1 MNQAYNA
8 YTDEDFKVWRLL
20 FERQMEQI
28 PGVASQ
34 EYLAGLQKIE
44 FKSSEIPH
52 FERTNVL
59 LSELTGWR
67 LHVVEGL
74 IPNKEFFELLAN
86 RYFPASTWL
95 RTIAQLDYLEEPDMF
110 HDVFGHVPML
120 TNQPLCNFL
129 AELSRIALRFID
141 NPHAIEII
149 SRLYWFTIEFGL
161 INENGRLKIYG
172 AGILS
177 SRGESQYALKS
188 PVPHRVPFN
197 VREMFDT
204 PYIKEKYQDKYFVI
218 DSYEQLFGSIPA
230 IEETLE
236 EEISV
241 LA

>member
-1 MNQAYNA
+1 MKQAYNK
-8 YTDEDFKVWRLL
+8 YTDDDFKVWRIL
-20 FERQMEQI
+20 FDRQMEQI
-28 PGVASQ
+28 PDVASQ
-34 EYLAGLQKIE
+34 EYIAGLQKIK
-44 FKSSEIPH
+44 FTASEIPH

-59 LSELTGWR
+59 LNELTGWR

-74 IPNKEFFELLAN
+74 IPNKEFFELMAN
-86 RYFPASTWL
+86 RNFPASTWL

-161 INENGRLKIYG
+161 INENGKLKIYG

-188 PVPHRVPFN
+188 PVPQRVSFN

-241 LA
+241 LS

>member
-1 MNQAYNA
+1 MDQAYNK
-8 YTDEDFKVWRLL
+8 YTDEDFKVWGIL

-28 PGVASQ
+28 PAVASQ
-34 EYLAGLQKIE
+34 EYITGLQKIK
-44 FKSSEIPH
+44 FKASEIPH
-52 FERTNVL
+52 FEKTNVL

-67 LHVVEGL
+67 LHVVGGL
-74 IPNKEFFELLAN
+74 IPNKEFFELMSN

-120 TNQPLCNFL
+120 TNQPLCDFL

-161 INENGRLKIYG
+161 INENGKLKIYG

-177 SRGESQYALKS
+177 SRGESHYAIKS
-188 PVPHRVPFN
+188 PVPQRVPFN

-218 DSYEQLFGSIPA
+218 DSYEQLFGSIRE

>member
-1 MNQAYNA
+1 MNQAYNK
-8 YTDEDFKVWRLL
+8 YTDDDFKVWRIL
-20 FERQMEQI
+20 FDRQMEQI
-28 PGVASQ
+28 PDVASQ
-34 EYLAGLQKIE
+34 EYIAGLQKIK
-44 FKSSEIPH
+44 FTASEIPH

-59 LSELTGWR
+59 LNELTGWR

-74 IPNKEFFELLAN
+74 IPNKEFFELMAN
-86 RYFPASTWL
+86 RNFPASTWL

-161 INENGRLKIYG
+161 INENGKLKIYG

-177 SRGESQYALKS
+177 SRGESHYALKS
-188 PVPHRVPFN
+188 PVPQRVPFN

-236 EEISV
+236 EDISMLV
-241 LA
+241 

>member
-1 MNQAYNA
+1 MKQAYNK
-8 YTDEDFKVWRLL
+8 YTDEDFKVWHIL

-28 PGVASQ
+28 PDVASQ
-34 EYLAGLQKIE
+34 EYIAGLQKIK
-44 FKSSEIPH
+44 FTASEIPH

-59 LSELTGWR
+59 LNELTGWR

-74 IPNKEFFELLAN
+74 IPNKEFFELMAN
-86 RYFPASTWL
+86 RNFPASTWL

-161 INENGRLKIYG
+161 INENGKLKIYG
-172 AGILS
+172 AGIL
-177 SRGESQYALKS
+177 
-188 PVPHRVPFN
+188 
-197 VREMFDT
+197 
-204 PYIKEKYQDKYFVI
+204 
-218 DSYEQLFGSIPA
+218 
-230 IEETLE
+230 
-236 EEISV
+236 
-241 LA
+241 

>member
-1 MNQAYNA
+1 MDQAYNK
-8 YTDEDFKVWRLL
+8 YTDEDFKVWRIL

-28 PGVASQ
+28 PVVASQ
-34 EYLAGLQKIE
+34 EYIAGLQKIK
-44 FKSSEIPH
+44 FTASEIPH
-52 FERTNVL
+52 FKKTNVL

-67 LHVVEGL
+67 LHVVKGL
-74 IPNKEFFELLAN
+74 IPNKEFFELMSN
-86 RYFPASTWL
+86 RFFPATTWL
-95 RTIAQLDYLEEPDMF
+95 RTLAQLDYLEEPDMF

-161 INENGRLKIYG
+161 INENGKLKIYG

-177 SRGESQYALKS
+177 SRGESHYALKS
-188 PVPHRVPFN
+188 PVPQRVPFN

-236 EEISV
+236 EDISMLV
-241 LA
+241 

>member
-1 MNQAYNA
+1 MKQAYNK
-8 YTDEDFKVWRLL
+8 YTDEDFKVWHIL

-28 PGVASQ
+28 PDVASQ
-34 EYLAGLQKIE
+34 EYIAGLQKIK
-44 FKSSEIPH
+44 FTASEIPH

-59 LSELTGWR
+59 LNELTGWR

-74 IPNKEFFELLAN
+74 IPNKEFFELMAN
-86 RYFPASTWL
+86 RNFPASTWL

-161 INENGRLKIYG
+161 INENGKLKIYG

-177 SRGESQYALKS
+177 SRGESHYALKS
-188 PVPHRVPFN
+188 PVPQRVPFN

-236 EEISV
+236 EDISMLV
-241 LA
+241 